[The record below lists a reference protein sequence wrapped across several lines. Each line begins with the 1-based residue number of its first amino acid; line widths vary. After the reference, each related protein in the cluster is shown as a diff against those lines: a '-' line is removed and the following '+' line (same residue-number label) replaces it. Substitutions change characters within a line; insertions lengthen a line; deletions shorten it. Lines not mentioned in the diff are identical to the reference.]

1 MYKPID
7 KIVCVITFICDPY
20 ACDTLTLPVLANYAE
35 CVPAILLPINAFGSK
50 EERPMSLYLPKNFQK
65 APVSLSLLYCHPDLQ
80 VRALARFGELQI
92 RPDIV
97 ENYRKLYEQRK
108 DLGPLAV
115 VREIKED
122 GTPTGRFW
130 LSRT

>member
-1 MYKPID
+1 
-7 KIVCVITFICDPY
+7 
-20 ACDTLTLPVLANYAE
+20 
-35 CVPAILLPINAFGSK
+35 
-50 EERPMSLYLPKNFQK
+50 MSLYLPKNFQK
-65 APVSLSLLYCHPDLQ
+65 ATVSLSLLYCHPDLQ

-130 LSRT
+130 LSRTCRGSF